1 MNGLSASERVLV
13 FDLDDTLYLE
23 ADFARSGFF
32 AVDRWCAAE
41 QGIEGFFEQA
51 WALFQE
57 APRGNIFDLALDA
70 LGVDHEPDLIQA
82 MVAVYREHRPDITCF
97 PDAER
102 ILAEGDRYRGFAIVT
117 DGYAITQKQKV
128 DALGVARFCEPV
140 IRTDVWGRDY
150 WKPHPRSFETIQ
162 AHYDA
167 PPEAFTYIG
176 DNPKKDFISPKA
188 MGWHTVRIRRAGA
201 LHADLDV
208 APDLEAAETIESLD
222 ELER

>member
-1 MNGLSASERVLV
+1 LATNGLSASERVLV

-23 ADFARSGFF
+23 ADFVRSGFF
-32 AVDRWCAAE
+32 AVDQWS
-41 QGIEGFFEQA
+41 QTTHGIEGFFEQA
-51 WALFQE
+51 WALFE
-57 APRGNIFDLALDA
+57 AGARGNIFDLALDA
-70 LGVDHEPDLIQA
+70 LGVDHELVQD
-82 MVAVYREHRPDITCF
+82 MVTVYREHRPTIACQ

-102 ILAEGDRYRGFAIVT
+102 ILADVDRYRGFAIVT
-117 DGYAITQKQKV
+117 DGYALTQKRKV
-128 DALGVARFCEPV
+128 DALGVARFCAPV

-176 DNPKKDFISPKA
+176 DNPKKDFVSPKA
-188 MGWHTVRIRRAGA
+188 LGWHSVRIRRAGA
-201 LHADLDV
+201 LHAELEV

-222 ELER
+222 ELAR